1 MAYENAQKN
10 DKKMAKKLH
19 LFTYY
24 SRVKYDMYFYAC

>member
-1 MAYENAQKN
+1 
-10 DKKMAKKLH
+10 MAKKLH